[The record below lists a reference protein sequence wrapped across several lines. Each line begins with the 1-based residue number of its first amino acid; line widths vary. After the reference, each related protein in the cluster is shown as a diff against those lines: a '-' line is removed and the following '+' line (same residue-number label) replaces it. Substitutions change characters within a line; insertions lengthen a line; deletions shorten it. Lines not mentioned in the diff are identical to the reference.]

1 MSAAP
6 VVVGIGETLWDV
18 YPDAAHFGGAPA
30 NFACHAAGLGAES
43 WMVSSVGVDELGDRA
58 IEALQERGVDCG
70 HVTRDVAHPTGRV
83 SVTLDAAGLAQ
94 YEIEAGTAWDHLRW
108 TSALDALA
116 ERCDAVCFGSLA
128 QRSPASRQTIRRFL
142 EAVPRRALRVYDVNL
157 RQKFYDRELV
167 ESSLR
172 RASAVKLNDD
182 ELPVIAKLCGIPHG
196 ADGEMLGALMS
207 RYDLRLAALTCGSRG
222 AVLRTEHEEN
232 RSTAPGLD
240 GAADTVGAGDAFTAT
255 MVIGYL
261 AGLPLGSINRHANA
275 VASFVCSR
283 AGATPSL
290 PERLR
295 QFS

>member
-1 MSAAP
+1 MSSAP

-43 WMVSSVGVDELGDRA
+43 WMVSSVGVDALGDRA
-58 IEALQERGVDCG
+58 IGALQDRGVQCA
-70 HVTRDVAHPTGRV
+70 HVTRNAAHATGRV

-94 YEIEAGTAWDHLRW
+94 YEIEADTAWDYLRW
-108 TSALDALA
+108 TSSLGELA
-116 ERCDAVCFGSLA
+116 ERCNAVCFGSLG
-128 QRSPASRQTIRRFL
+128 QRSIGSRETIRRFL
-142 EAVPRRALRVYDVNL
+142 QAVPWAALRVYDVNL
-157 RQKFYDRELV
+157 RQRFFDRELV

-172 RASAVKLNDD
+172 LASAVKLNDE
-182 ELPVIAKLCGIPHG
+182 ELPVIAELCGIPHG
-196 ADGEMLGALMS
+196 AHREMLGALMS

-222 AVLRTEHEEN
+222 AVLRTELEEDQCP
-232 RSTAPGLD
+232 APGLT

-255 MVIGYL
+255 MAIGYL

-275 VASFVCSR
+275 VASFVCAR

-295 QFS
+295 QFT